1 MTEPRLG
8 IVILAAGEARRFGAC
23 KQLALLHTKP
33 LLQHV
38 IDAALPLRPTRLIVM
53 TGKYHEAIAAAKNEG
68 VVTGAELI
76 LNPDW
81 SSGMSSSIRLGCEL
95 LSDDC
100 DQLLVL
106 LADQVLVSTSEL
118 ETLVAQAV
126 DGGSAC
132 AGFGETVGPPA
143 VFSRVW
149 YPDLLTL
156 NAENGAKKL
165 LTDPAK
171 QVTIVPMKSA
181 GWDIDSKDDLERLS
195 DVSSYI
201 FGN

>member
-23 KQLALLHTKP
+23 KQLALFHTKP

-38 IDAALPLRPTRLIVM
+38 IDAALPLRPKRLIVM
-53 TGKYHEAIAAAKNEG
+53 TGKYHEAIAAAKDEG
-68 VVTGAELI
+68 VVTDAELI
-76 LNPDW
+76 HNPDW
-81 SSGMSSSIRLGCEL
+81 SSGMSSSISLGCEL
-95 LSDDC
+95 LADDC

-118 ETLVAQAV
+118 ETLIAQAV

-132 AGFGETVGPPA
+132 AGFSETVGPPA
-143 VFSRVW
+143 VFSRAW

-181 GWDIDSKDDLERLS
+181 GWDIDSRDDLERLS

>member
-1 MTEPRLG
+1 MTESRLG

-23 KQLALLHTKP
+23 KQLALFHTKP

-38 IDAALPLRPTRLIVM
+38 IDAALPLRPKRLIVM
-53 TGKYHEAIAAAKNEG
+53 TGKYHEAIATATDEG

-76 LNPDW
+76 HNPDW
-81 SSGMSSSIRLGCEL
+81 SSGMSSSIRLSCEL

-118 ETLVAQAV
+118 ETLIAQTV
-126 DGGSAC
+126 YGGSAC
-132 AGFGETVGPPA
+132 AGFSETVGPPA
-143 VFSRVW
+143 VFSRAW

-165 LTDPAK
+165 LTDPAR

>member
-1 MTEPRLG
+1 
-8 IVILAAGEARRFGAC
+8 
-23 KQLALLHTKP
+23 
-33 LLQHV
+33 
-38 IDAALPLRPTRLIVM
+38 M
-53 TGKYHEAIAAAKNEG
+53 TGKYHEAIAVAKHEG

-76 LNPDW
+76 HNPDW
-81 SSGMSSSIRLGCEL
+81 SSGMSSSISLGCEL
-95 LSDDC
+95 LADDC

-118 ETLVAQAV
+118 ETLIAQAV

-132 AGFGETVGPPA
+132 AGFSETVGPPA
-143 VFSRVW
+143 VFSRAW

>member
-38 IDAALPLRPTRLIVM
+38 IDAALPLRPTRLVVM
-53 TGKYHEAIAAAKNEG
+53 TGKYHEDIALAKDQG
-68 VVTGAELI
+68 VVTSAELI
-76 LNPDW
+76 HNPDW

-95 LSDDC
+95 LADDC

-118 ETLVAQAV
+118 ETLTAQAV

-132 AGFGETVGPPA
+132 AGFSETVGPPA
-143 VFSRVW
+143 VFSRAC

-195 DVSSYI
+195 DVSRYI

>member
-1 MTEPRLG
+1 MTESRLG

-23 KQLALLHTKP
+23 KQLALFHTKP

-38 IDAALPLRPTRLIVM
+38 IDAALPLRPTRLVVM
-53 TGKYHEAIAAAKNEG
+53 TGKYHEAIAAAKDEG

-76 LNPDW
+76 YNPDW
-81 SSGMSSSIRLGCEL
+81 SSGMSSSISLGCEL
-95 LSDDC
+95 LADDC

-118 ETLVAQAV
+118 ETLIAQAV

-132 AGFGETVGPPA
+132 AGFSETVGPPA
-143 VFSRVW
+143 VFSRAW

-165 LTDPAK
+165 LTDPEK
-171 QVTIVPMKSA
+171 QVTIVPTKSA
-181 GWDIDSKDDLERLS
+181 GWDIDSRDDLERLS

>member
-38 IDAALPLRPTRLIVM
+38 IDAALPLRPTRLVVM
-53 TGKYHEAIAAAKNEG
+53 TGKYHEDIASAKDQG

-76 LNPDW
+76 HNPDW

-95 LSDDC
+95 LADDC

-118 ETLVAQAV
+118 ETLTAQAV

-132 AGFGETVGPPA
+132 AGFSETVGPPA
-143 VFSRVW
+143 VFSRAC

-156 NAENGAKKL
+156 SAENGAKKL

-171 QVTIVPMKSA
+171 QVTIVPIKSA

-195 DVSSYI
+195 DVSRYI

>member
-23 KQLALLHTKP
+23 KQLALFHTKP

-38 IDAALPLRPTRLIVM
+38 IDAALPLRPARIVVM
-53 TGKYHEAIAAAKNEG
+53 TGKYHEAIAAAKDEG
-68 VVTGAELI
+68 VVTDAELI
-76 LNPDW
+76 HNPDW

-95 LSDDC
+95 LYYDC

-118 ETLVAQAV
+118 ETLTAQAV

-132 AGFGETVGPPA
+132 AGFSETVGPPA
-143 VFSRVW
+143 VFSRAW

-165 LTDPAK
+165 LTDLEK

>member
-23 KQLALLHTKP
+23 KQLALFHTKP

-38 IDAALPLRPTRLIVM
+38 IDAALPLRPTRLVVM
-53 TGKYHEAIAAAKNEG
+53 TGRYHEAIAVANDEG
-68 VVTGAELI
+68 FVTGAELI
-76 LNPDW
+76 HNPDW

-106 LADQVLVSTSEL
+106 LADQVLVSTCEL
-118 ETLVAQAV
+118 ETLIAQAV

-132 AGFGETVGPPA
+132 AGFSETVGPPA
-143 VFSRVW
+143 IFSRAW

-171 QVTIVPMKSA
+171 QVAIVPMKSA

>member
-8 IVILAAGEARRFGAC
+8 IVILAAGEARRFGTC
-23 KQLALLHTKP
+23 KQLALFHTKP

-38 IDAALPLRPTRLIVM
+38 IDAALPLRPTRLVVM
-53 TGKYHEAIAAAKNEG
+53 TGKYHEAIAAANDEG

-76 LNPDW
+76 YNSDW

-95 LSDDC
+95 LSHDC

-106 LADQVLVSTSEL
+106 LADQVLVTSSEL
-118 ETLVAQAV
+118 ETLIAQTV
-126 DGGSAC
+126 DGSAAC
-132 AGFGETVGPPA
+132 AGFSETVGPPA
-143 VFSRVW
+143 VFSRAW
-149 YPDLLTL
+149 YPNLLTL

-165 LTDPAK
+165 LTDAAK
-171 QVTIVPMKSA
+171 LVTIVPMKSA

>member
-1 MTEPRLG
+1 MTESRLG

-23 KQLALLHTKP
+23 KQLALFHKKP

-38 IDAALPLRPTRLIVM
+38 IDAALPLRPTRLVVM
-53 TGKYHEAIAAAKNEG
+53 TGKYHEAIAAANDEG

-76 LNPDW
+76 HNPDW
-81 SSGMSSSIRLGCEL
+81 SSGMSSSIRLACEL
-95 LSDDC
+95 LSVDC

-106 LADQVLVSTSEL
+106 LADQVLVSTNEL
-118 ETLVAQAV
+118 ETLVAMAA

-132 AGFGETVGPPA
+132 AGFSGTVGPPA
-143 VFSRVW
+143 VFSRAW

-171 QVTIVPMKSA
+171 QVAIVPMKSA

>member
-8 IVILAAGEARRFGAC
+8 IVILAAGEARRFGEC
-23 KQLALLHTKP
+23 KQLALFHMKP

-53 TGKYHEAIAAAKNEG
+53 TGKYHEAIATAKDEG

-76 LNPDW
+76 HNPDW

-118 ETLVAQAV
+118 ETLTAQAV

-132 AGFGETVGPPA
+132 AGFSETVGPPA
-143 VFSRVW
+143 VFSSAW

-165 LTDPAK
+165 LTDPEK

-181 GWDIDSKDDLERLS
+181 GWDIDSKDDLERLR

>member
-1 MTEPRLG
+1 MTKPRLG

-23 KQLALLHTKP
+23 KQLALFHKKP

-38 IDAALPLRPTRLIVM
+38 IDAALPLRPSRLVVM

-76 LNPDW
+76 HNPDW

-95 LSDDC
+95 LADDC

-118 ETLVAQAV
+118 ETLTAQAV
-126 DGGSAC
+126 GGGSAC
-132 AGFGETVGPPA
+132 AGFSETVGPPA
-143 VFSRVW
+143 VFSRAW
-149 YPDLLTL
+149 YANLLTL

-165 LTDPAK
+165 LTDPAE

>member
-1 MTEPRLG
+1 MTESRLG

-38 IDAALPLRPTRLIVM
+38 IDAALPLRPTRLVVM
-53 TGKYHEAIAAAKNEG
+53 TGKYHEDIVSAKDQG

-76 LNPDW
+76 HNPDW

-95 LSDDC
+95 LADDC

-118 ETLVAQAV
+118 ETLTAQAV

-132 AGFGETVGPPA
+132 AGFSETVGPPA
-143 VFSRVW
+143 VFSRAC

-195 DVSSYI
+195 DVSRYI

>member
-23 KQLALLHTKP
+23 KQLALFHTKP

-38 IDAALPLRPTRLIVM
+38 IDAALPLQPTRIVVM
-53 TGKYHEAIAAAKNEG
+53 TGKYHEAIARASDEG

-76 LNPDW
+76 HNPNW

-106 LADQVLVSTSEL
+106 LADQVLVSTNEL
-118 ETLVAQAV
+118 ETLIAQAV

-132 AGFGETVGPPA
+132 AGFSETVGPPA
-143 VFSRVW
+143 VFSRAW
-149 YPDLLTL
+149 YPDLLIL

-171 QVTIVPMKSA
+171 KVTIVPMKSA
-181 GWDIDSKDDLERLS
+181 GWDIDSKDDLARLS

>member
-38 IDAALPLRPTRLIVM
+38 IDAALPLRPTRLVVM
-53 TGKYHEAIAAAKNEG
+53 TGKYHEDIASAKDQG

-76 LNPDW
+76 HNPDW

-95 LSDDC
+95 LADDC

-118 ETLVAQAV
+118 ETLTAQAV
-126 DGGSAC
+126 DGRSAC
-132 AGFGETVGPPA
+132 AGFSETVGPPA
-143 VFSRVW
+143 VFSRAC

-156 NAENGAKKL
+156 SAENGAKKL

-195 DVSSYI
+195 DVSRYI

>member
-1 MTEPRLG
+1 MGT
-8 IVILAAGEARRFGAC
+8 
-23 KQLALLHTKP
+23 
-33 LLQHV
+33 
-38 IDAALPLRPTRLIVM
+38 
-53 TGKYHEAIAAAKNEG
+53 IA
-68 VVTGAELI
+68 TCFAELI
-76 LNPDW
+76 HNPDW
-81 SSGMSSSIRLGCEL
+81 SSGMSSSIRLACEL

-106 LADQVLVSTSEL
+106 LADQVLVSTNEL
-118 ETLVAQAV
+118 ETLVAMAA

-132 AGFGETVGPPA
+132 ACFSGTVGPPA
-143 VFSRVW
+143 VFSRAW

>member
-23 KQLALLHTKP
+23 KQLALFHTKP

-38 IDAALPLRPTRLIVM
+38 IDAALPLRPARLVVM
-53 TGKYHEAIAAAKNEG
+53 TGKYHEAIAAANDEG

-76 LNPDW
+76 YNPDW

-118 ETLVAQAV
+118 ETLIAQAV
-126 DGGSAC
+126 DGSSAC
-132 AGFGETVGPPA
+132 AGFSDTVGPPA
-143 VFSRVW
+143 VFCRDW

>member
-1 MTEPRLG
+1 MT
-8 IVILAAGEARRFGAC
+8 
-23 KQLALLHTKP
+23 
-33 LLQHV
+33 
-38 IDAALPLRPTRLIVM
+38 D
-53 TGKYHEAIAAAKNEG
+53 
-68 VVTGAELI
+68 AELI
-76 LNPDW
+76 HNPDW

-95 LSDDC
+95 LYYDC

-118 ETLVAQAV
+118 ETLIAQAV
-126 DGGSAC
+126 DGSSAC
-132 AGFGETVGPPA
+132 AGFSETVGPPA
-143 VFSRVW
+143 VFSRAW

>member
-8 IVILAAGEARRFGAC
+8 IIILAAGEARRFGAC
-23 KQLALLHTKP
+23 KQLALFHKKP

-38 IDAALPLRPTRLIVM
+38 IDAALPLRPTRLVVM
-53 TGKYHEAIAAAKNEG
+53 TGKYHEAIAAANEEG
-68 VVTGAELI
+68 VVTSAELI
-76 LNPDW
+76 YNPDW

-118 ETLVAQAV
+118 KTLIAQAV

-132 AGFGETVGPPA
+132 AGFSETIGPPA
-143 VFSRVW
+143 VFSRAW

-156 NAENGAKKL
+156 KAENGAKKL
-165 LTDPAK
+165 LTHPAK
-171 QVTIVPMKSA
+171 RVTIVPMKSA
-181 GWDIDSKDDLERLS
+181 GWDIDSKHDLERLS

>member
-23 KQLALLHTKP
+23 KQLALFHTKP

-38 IDAALPLRPTRLIVM
+38 IDAALPLRPTRIVVM
-53 TGKYHEAIAAAKNEG
+53 TGKYHEAIAAANDEG
-68 VVTGAELI
+68 VVIGAELI
-76 LNPDW
+76 YNPGW

-95 LSDDC
+95 LYDDC

-118 ETLVAQAV
+118 EALIAQAV
-126 DGGSAC
+126 DGSSAC
-132 AGFGETVGPPA
+132 AGFSETIGPPA
-143 VFSRVW
+143 VFCRTW

-181 GWDIDSKDDLERLS
+181 GWDIDSKDDLERLN

>member
-1 MTEPRLG
+1 MTESRLG

-23 KQLALLHTKP
+23 KQLALFHTKP

-38 IDAALPLRPTRLIVM
+38 IDAALPLRPKRLIVM
-53 TGKYHEAIAAAKNEG
+53 TGKYHEAIATATDEG

-76 LNPDW
+76 HNPDW
-81 SSGMSSSIRLGCEL
+81 SSGMSSSISLGCEL
-95 LSDDC
+95 LADDC

-118 ETLVAQAV
+118 ETLIAQAV

-132 AGFGETVGPPA
+132 AGFSETVGPPA
-143 VFSRVW
+143 VFSRAW

>member
-23 KQLALLHTKP
+23 KQLALFHTKP

-38 IDAALPLRPTRLIVM
+38 IDAALPLRPTRLVVM
-53 TGKYHEAIAAAKNEG
+53 TGKYHEAIAAANDEG
-68 VVTGAELI
+68 VLSGAELI
-76 LNPDW
+76 YNPDW

-95 LSDDC
+95 LSDNC

-118 ETLVAQAV
+118 ETLIAQTI

-132 AGFGETVGPPA
+132 AGFSETVGPPA
-143 VFSRVW
+143 VFSRAW

-171 QVTIVPMKSA
+171 QVAIVPIKSA

>member
-23 KQLALLHTKP
+23 KQLALFHTKP

-38 IDAALPLRPTRLIVM
+38 IDAALPLRPTRIVVM
-53 TGKYHEAIAAAKNEG
+53 TGKYHEAIAAANDEG

-76 LNPDW
+76 YNPDW
-81 SSGMSSSIRLGCEL
+81 SSGMSSSIRFGCEL
-95 LSDDC
+95 LYDDC

-118 ETLVAQAV
+118 ETLIAQAV
-126 DGGSAC
+126 DGSSAC
-132 AGFGETVGPPA
+132 AGFSGTVGPPA
-143 VFSRVW
+143 VFSRAW

>member
-23 KQLALLHTKP
+23 KQLALFHTKP

-38 IDAALPLRPTRLIVM
+38 IDAALPLRPARIVVM
-53 TGKYHEAIAAAKNEG
+53 TGKYHEAIAAAKDEG
-68 VVTGAELI
+68 VVTDAELI
-76 LNPDW
+76 HNPDW

-95 LSDDC
+95 LYYDC

-118 ETLVAQAV
+118 ETLIAQAM
-126 DGGSAC
+126 DGSSAC
-132 AGFGETVGPPA
+132 AGFSETVGPPA
-143 VFSRVW
+143 VFSRAW

>member
-1 MTEPRLG
+1 MTESRLG

-23 KQLALLHTKP
+23 KQLALFHTKP

-38 IDAALPLRPTRLIVM
+38 IDAALPLRPTRLVVM
-53 TGKYHEAIAAAKNEG
+53 TGKYHEAIAAAKDES

-76 LNPDW
+76 HNPDW

-95 LSDDC
+95 LADNC

-118 ETLVAQAV
+118 ETLIAQAV

-132 AGFGETVGPPA
+132 AGFSETVGPPA
-143 VFSRVW
+143 VFSRAW

-165 LTDPAK
+165 LTDRAK

>member
-1 MTEPRLG
+1 MTELRLG

-53 TGKYHEAIAAAKNEG
+53 TGKYHEDIASAKDQG

-76 LNPDW
+76 HNPDW

-95 LSDDC
+95 LADDC

-118 ETLVAQAV
+118 ETLTAQAV

-132 AGFGETVGPPA
+132 AGFSETVGPPA
-143 VFSRVW
+143 VFSRTC

-156 NAENGAKKL
+156 SAENGAKKL

-195 DVSSYI
+195 DVSRYI

>member
-38 IDAALPLRPTRLIVM
+38 IDAALPLRPTRLVVM
-53 TGKYHEAIAAAKNEG
+53 TGKYHEDIASAKDQG

-76 LNPDW
+76 HNPDW

-95 LSDDC
+95 LADDC

-118 ETLVAQAV
+118 ETLTAQAV
-126 DGGSAC
+126 DGRSAC
-132 AGFGETVGPPA
+132 AGFSETVGPPA
-143 VFSRVW
+143 VFSRAW

-195 DVSSYI
+195 DVSRYI

>member
-53 TGKYHEAIAAAKNEG
+53 TGKYHEDIASAKDQG

-76 LNPDW
+76 HNPDW

-95 LSDDC
+95 LYDDC

-118 ETLVAQAV
+118 ETLTAQAV

-132 AGFGETVGPPA
+132 AGFSETVGPPA
-143 VFSRVW
+143 VFSRAC

-156 NAENGAKKL
+156 DAENGAKKL

-195 DVSSYI
+195 DVSRYI

>member
-1 MTEPRLG
+1 MTKPRLG

-38 IDAALPLRPTRLIVM
+38 IDAALPLRPTRLVVM
-53 TGKYHEAIAAAKNEG
+53 TGKYHEDIASAKDQG

-76 LNPDW
+76 HNPDW

-95 LSDDC
+95 LADDC

-118 ETLVAQAV
+118 ETLTAQAV

-132 AGFGETVGPPA
+132 AGFSETVGPPA
-143 VFSRVW
+143 VFSRAC

-195 DVSSYI
+195 DVSRYI

>member
-23 KQLALLHTKP
+23 KQLALFHTKP

-38 IDAALPLRPTRLIVM
+38 IDAALPLRPARIVVM
-53 TGKYHEAIAAAKNEG
+53 TGKYHEAIAAANDEG

-76 LNPDW
+76 YNPDW

-118 ETLVAQAV
+118 ETLIAQTV
-126 DGGSAC
+126 DGSSAC
-132 AGFGETVGPPA
+132 SGFSGTVGPPA
-143 VFSRVW
+143 VFSRAW

-171 QVTIVPMKSA
+171 QVTIIPTKSA

>member
-38 IDAALPLRPTRLIVM
+38 IDAALPLRPTRLVVM
-53 TGKYHEAIAAAKNEG
+53 TGKYHEAIAAANDEG

-76 LNPDW
+76 HNPDW

-95 LSDDC
+95 LADDC

-118 ETLVAQAV
+118 ETLTAQAV

-132 AGFGETVGPPA
+132 AGFSETVGPPA
-143 VFSRVW
+143 VFSRAC

-195 DVSSYI
+195 DVSRYI

>member
-38 IDAALPLRPTRLIVM
+38 IDAALPLRPTRLVVM
-53 TGKYHEAIAAAKNEG
+53 TGKYHEDIVSAKDQG

-76 LNPDW
+76 HNPDW

-95 LSDDC
+95 LADDC

-118 ETLVAQAV
+118 ETLTAQAV

-132 AGFGETVGPPA
+132 AGFSETVGPPA
-143 VFSRVW
+143 VFSRAW

-156 NAENGAKKL
+156 NTENGAKKL

-171 QVTIVPMKSA
+171 QVAVVPIKSA

>member
-38 IDAALPLRPTRLIVM
+38 IDAALPLRPTRLVVM
-53 TGKYHEAIAAAKNEG
+53 TGKYHEDIASAKDQG

-76 LNPDW
+76 HNPDW

-95 LSDDC
+95 LADDC

-118 ETLVAQAV
+118 ETLTAQAV

-132 AGFGETVGPPA
+132 AGFSETVGPPA
-143 VFSRVW
+143 VFSRAC

-171 QVTIVPMKSA
+171 QVTIVPMNSA
-181 GWDIDSKDDLERLS
+181 GWEIDSKDDLERLS
-195 DVSSYI
+195 DVSRYI